1 MIIVGSILASLWALQ
16 IGSVDALEIR
26 DTTSS
31 AFEVSVPQ
39 STMQQGENDTPI
51 AYNNDEGWDYIEG
64 DNENE
69 HDVLRR
75 AKRIKKRQRS
85 NGGSKGGGK
94 GGGKG
99 NKEVTTEDRA
109 ISDLRLEECIQSV
122 LDESSTTAF
131 APDTRAPGIGTESS
145 ETSAPR
151 SDIPESEEEEEMLFI
166 RRLLEGPDGFLNSRE
181 TSTCDIEIT
190 DQMQEMVSK

>member
-16 IGSVDALEIR
+16 LGSVDALEI
-26 DTTSS
+26 
-31 AFEVSVPQ
+31 PQ

-51 AYNNDEGWDYIEG
+51 AYNSDEGWDYFEG
-64 DNENE
+64 HNENE
-69 HDVLRR
+69 YDVLRR

-94 GGGKG
+94 GSGKG
-99 NKEVTTEDRA
+99 NKELTTEERA
-109 ISDLRLEECIQSV
+109 IADLRLEECIQSV

-131 APDTRAPGIGTESS
+131 APDTRAPGTGTESS
-145 ETSAPR
+145 ETRAPR
-151 SDIPESEEEEEMLFI
+151 SDIPESEDEEEMLFI
-166 RRLLEGPDGFLNSRE
+166 RRLSEGPDGFLNSRE